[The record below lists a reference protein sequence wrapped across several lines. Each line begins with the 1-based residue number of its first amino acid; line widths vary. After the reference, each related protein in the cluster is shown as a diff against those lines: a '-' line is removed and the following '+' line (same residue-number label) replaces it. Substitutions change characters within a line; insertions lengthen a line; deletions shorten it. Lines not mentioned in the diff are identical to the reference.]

1 MKFDDPPLSW
11 YNAGRFTLGIR
22 LVVGQRTLNPY
33 AVVRIHDPQ
42 PHLNALTENQ
52 GVFLFGF
59 FVRRPHG
66 IIIERLKIYR
76 VPGFREKLSA

>member
-1 MKFDDPPLSW
+1 
-11 YNAGRFTLGIR
+11 
-22 LVVGQRTLNPY
+22 
-33 AVVRIHDPQ
+33 
-42 PHLNALTENQ
+42 LTENQ